1 MYLFKMIYWSGLF
14 GLTQFLKYLDL
25 FIIKDLVLLLIQS
38 WSPSSIAIIS
48 FEIKLLIILRLVLY
62 KNRSIFI
69 STLIW
74 EFLIPVKSFNDL
86 RNHVNIF
93 MFIMPNMTFISGRIK
108 HLSIK
113 LFVNYLIRMEW
124 KMNSR
129 VSN

>member
-74 EFLIPVKSFNDL
+74 EFLKFNDL

-113 LFVNYLIRMEW
+113 LFVNYLVTTIRMEW

>member
-38 WSPSSIAIIS
+38 WSPPSIAIIS

-74 EFLIPVKSFNDL
+74 EFLKFNDL

-113 LFVNYLIRMEW
+113 LFVNYLVTAIRMEW

-129 VSN
+129 FSN

>member
-74 EFLIPVKSFNDL
+74 EFLKFNDL

-113 LFVNYLIRMEW
+113 LFVNYLVTAIRMEW

-129 VSN
+129 FSN

>member
-74 EFLIPVKSFNDL
+74 EFLKFNDL

-113 LFVNYLIRMEW
+113 LFVNYLVTAIRMEW